1 MDAKTLCLG
10 ALMDK
15 DASGYEIRK
24 LFEDGPFSAIYDV
37 SFGSIYPALNVLLDR
52 EWATCC
58 VAEQAGRPDKKVYS
72 ITPAGR
78 YAFLEALS
86 RTPAPDKMRS
96 EMLFILS
103 FGDHLSRSVVLN
115 LVDRY
120 IADYEE
126 RLSAINDC
134 ADTRNL
140 SSPVRHFVHN
150 FGVTMYEAALTY
162 LRDHRAELVEINEV
176 HTPLTGHPSQQNLP
190 AGPSS

>member
-1 MDAKTLCLG
+1 MPGCLDG
-10 ALMDK
+10 QRGT
-15 DASGYEIRK
+15 GYEIRK

-37 SFGSIYPALNVLLDR
+37 SFGSIYPALTVLLDR
-52 EWATCC
+52 NWATCC
-58 VAEQAGRPDKKVYS
+58 VAEQDGRPDKKVYS

-78 YAFLEALS
+78 TAFLEALS

-103 FGDHLSRSVVLN
+103 FGDNLPRSVVLE

-126 RLSAINDC
+126 RLAAVHDC
-134 ADTRNL
+134 ADTSD
-140 SSPVRHFVHN
+140 SSRAVRQFVHN

-162 LRDHRAELVEINEV
+162 LRDHRSDLVDSNQAQ
-176 HTPLTGHPSQQNLP
+176 HTLTGDPSPQNVSTG
-190 AGPSS
+190 AAS

>member
-1 MDAKTLCLG
+1 
-10 ALMDK
+10 MDK

-78 YAFLEALS
+78 SAFLEALS
-86 RTPAPDKMRS
+86 HTPAPDKMRS

-103 FGDHLSRSVVLN
+103 FGDNLSRSVVLD

-126 RLSAINDC
+126 RLAAIHDC
-134 ADTRNL
+134 TETRAI

-150 FGVTMYEAALTY
+150 FGVTMYESALTY
-162 LRDHRAELVEINEV
+162 LRDHRAELVEINEE
-176 HTPLTGHPSQQNLP
+176 HPPLAGDLNQQNLS
-190 AGPSS
+190 AGACS

>member
-10 ALMDK
+10 ALMDNE
-15 DASGYEIRK
+15 ASGYEIRK

-52 EWATCC
+52 KWATCR
-58 VAEQAGRPDKKVYS
+58 VAQQDGRPDKKVYS
-72 ITPAGR
+72 LTPAGQA
-78 YAFLEALS
+78 AFLEALS

-103 FGDHLSRSVVLN
+103 FGDNLSRSVVLE
-115 LVDRY
+115 LIDRY

-126 RLSAINDC
+126 RLAALHDC
-134 ADTRNL
+134 ADTSD
-140 SSPVRHFVHN
+140 SSPPVRQFVHN

-162 LRDHRAELVEINEV
+162 LRDHRSELVESNQAQ
-176 HTPLTGHPSQQNLP
+176 HSLAGDPGPQNVS
-190 AGPSS
+190 AGASS